1 MSGHLLKLAG
11 PIGWRVAGNVGLG
24 LGITAGHVA
33 QGLALAQALAAVL
46 GGQDLAGAAP
56 WVAVFAAVVAL
67 RAALVWLAEMAAQA
81 TAQATKADFRARLL
95 TRLLTRLLDLGPGF
109 ASGRQTGA
117 LQATIV
123 GGVEA
128 LESYYARYLPAIF
141 VAIFGAAGVIAT
153 LAWFDPASAAI
164 LAAFVVAMPVADRL
178 WLKWRMPRSAG
189 IFAAMGAFAA
199 YLLDSIQGIVTLK
212 AFGASAARRDALAG
226 RAATLRAESM
236 KTLGVTLMR
245 TGLTGCITL
254 GGIATLLA
262 VDSWR
267 VAGGTLGPAA
277 LFTALFLAREAFRPL
292 ERLEREFHTAWAA
305 SGAVPPI
312 AALLAERPAVTD
324 PAAPR
329 PAPAR
334 HDIAF
339 DQVGFAYAGAAEP
352 ALADVSLD
360 VGDGEFV
367 ALAGPSGAGKS
378 TIVSLLLRFFD
389 PQAGA
394 IRIGGVDIRDLGLDD
409 LRGLISVVSQ
419 DIWLF
424 HGTIADNLR
433 IARPAATQAEIEAAC
448 RAAQIHSFIAG
459 LPRGYE
465 TDVGERGARLSGG
478 QRQRLAIARALLK
491 DAPILVLDEATS
503 NVDPAAERA
512 IAAALENR
520 ARRRTTLVIAHRL
533 STIARADRIVV
544 LDGGRIVEQGRHDAL
559 AGAGGHYARLL
570 AAQGEAA

>member
-1 MSGHLLKLAG
+1 MNGHPLTLAG
-11 PIGWRVAGNVGLG
+11 PIGWRIAGNVGLG
-24 LGITAGHVA
+24 LGITAGYVA
-33 QGLALAQALAAVL
+33 QGLCLAQALAAVL
-46 GGQDLAGAAP
+46 AGQGLGEAGR
-56 WVAVFAAVVAL
+56 WVAAFAGVVAL
-67 RAALVWLAEMAAQA
+67 RALLVWLAETAAQA

-95 TRLLTRLLDLGPGF
+95 TRLLDLGPGF
-109 ASGRQTGA
+109 AAGRQTGA

-141 VAIFGAAGVIAT
+141 VAIFGAAGVVAT
-153 LAWFDPASAAI
+153 LAWFDLVSGLI
-164 LAAFVVAMPVADRL
+164 LAGFVIAMPIADRL
-178 WLKWRMPRSAG
+178 WLRWRMPRSAG

-199 YLLDSIQGIVTLK
+199 YLLDSIQGVVTLK
-212 AFGASAARRDALAG
+212 AFDAGAARRRELAG

-245 TGLTGCITL
+245 TGLTGGITL

-267 VAGGTLGPAA
+267 VAEGTLAPAA

-324 PAAPR
+324 PATPLAR
-329 PAPAR
+329 PDR

-339 DQVGFAYAGAAEP
+339 DHVGFAYDGAGGP
-352 ALADVSLD
+352 ALADVSLKLA
-360 VGDGEFV
+360 DGEFV

-378 TIVSLLLRFFD
+378 TVVSLLLRFFD

-394 IRIGGVDIRDLGLDD
+394 IRIGGVDIRDIRLDD

-424 HGTIADNLR
+424 HGSIADNLR
-433 IARPAATQAEIEAAC
+433 LARPAATQAEIEAAC

-459 LPRGYE
+459 LPQGYG
-465 TDVGERGARLSGG
+465 TAVGERGARLSGG

-512 IAAALENR
+512 IAAALENLT
-520 ARRRTTLVIAHRL
+520 RRRTTLVIAHRL

-544 LDGGRIVEQGRHDAL
+544 LDGGRIVEQGRHEAL
-559 AGAGGHYARLL
+559 ARAGGPYARLL